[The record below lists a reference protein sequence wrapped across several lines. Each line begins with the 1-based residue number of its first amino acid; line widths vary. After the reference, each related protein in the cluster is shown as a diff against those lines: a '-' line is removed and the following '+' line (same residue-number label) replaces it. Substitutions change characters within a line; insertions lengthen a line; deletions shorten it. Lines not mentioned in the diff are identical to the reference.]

1 MSLRLSGQN
10 QLSYLGVTPLQ
21 PPDLVYVHRDPI
33 SGAVANA
40 DYRNFN
46 VGTLWLNPDNQTL
59 WILVKKPNN
68 TPLWIQLGITASGF
82 LQTLTADNAV
92 AVIPFGLN
100 INLVGDSNITTV
112 GSNVTHSV
120 QVTLNP
126 SITITNLT
134 VTGNTTLNN
143 LTVNGTLNTNLS
155 RGVVQSPGGGGALFA
170 SEGTNGQIL
179 ISSNAGAPAWNTIT
193 AGAGISVTNGNNS
206 ITIAATG
213 GGGGTL
219 NTLTGNAGTATA
231 AANNINV
238 PFGHTRGV
246 ASLGVGDTLT
256 LEFLDS
262 VNANLILGSSVIAFA
277 GGQNNTSVGA
287 GSVFNLTTGNRN
299 SVLGNI
305 AGDSLTSGS
314 DNVLLGTDSGGNLV
328 TGSSNIIAGSSAG
341 INYTTNES
349 NNIIL
354 GNPGVVA
361 DSGAIRIGTLGTHTS
376 AYLQG
381 ITSVIPGSNLVT
393 VDANGQLG
401 ISSGSGPLNTLTG
414 NVGAAATPLAG
425 NINIKTANT
434 TVEFDSTPVA
444 HQLTQDFALNNLLLG
459 SAGLIAGAS
468 NNVGYGLNALNLLS
482 SGTDNA
488 GIGAFSLSGLT
499 IGSRNTAVGFDSL
512 SSISAQNDNTA
523 VGNNALNASMGSNNT
538 ALGSGALASVI
549 SGTNNIAIGKDAA
562 STFVGAEAN
571 NIIIGTVAVAG
582 DSATTRI
589 GTNGTQTKAFMA
601 GVRGV
606 AVAGPQMVT
615 IDASGQLGSQSIP
628 GVSNGVPYN
637 VVGRFLI
644 AQTGVMK
651 WICPNSGASAV
662 QSQAQTVMPNNGI
675 ISNLYIYTD
684 ENASTI
690 PVTITINKNS
700 VNTAITT
707 TIGAG
712 LTGIFTDLTHTATYA
727 AGDLFQV
734 EVTPSA
740 TGFLT
745 GSISCTFTPI

>member
-21 PPDLVYVHRDPI
+21 PPDLVYIERDPI

-40 DYRNFN
+40 DYRQFN
-46 VGTLWLNPDNQTL
+46 VGTFWLNPVNQTL

-68 TPLWIQLGITASGF
+68 DPLWIQLGITASGF

-100 INLVGDSNITTV
+100 INLVGDANITTV
-112 GSNVTHSV
+112 GSNITHSV

-170 SEGTNGQIL
+170 SEGTDGQIL

-213 GGGGTL
+213 GGSGL

-238 PFGHTRGV
+238 PFAHTRGV
-246 ASLGVGDTLT
+246 ASLGAGDTLT

-262 VNANLILGSSVIAFA
+262 INANLILGSSVIAFA

-314 DNVLLGTDSGGNLV
+314 DNVLLGTDSAGNLV

-361 DSGAIRIGTLGTHTS
+361 DSGAIRIGTFGTHTS
-376 AYLQG
+376 AFVQG
-381 ITSVIPGSNLVT
+381 ITTVIPGSSIVT
-393 VDANGQLG
+393 VAANGQLG
-401 ISSGSGPLNTLTG
+401 ITGAAPLLTLTG
-414 NVGAAATPLAG
+414 NSGTASPDGSGTINVVNANANVEWVATGP
-425 NINIKTANT
+425 NT
-434 TVEFDSTPVA
+434 
-444 HQLTQDFALNNLLLG
+444 LTQNFNATSNLVLG
-459 SAGLIAGAS
+459 NSATGIATAA
-468 NNVGYGLNALNLLS
+468 NNVGIGRGVFNILANGMQNTALGSQALPVISN
-482 SGTDNA
+482 
-488 GIGAFSLSGLT
+488 
-499 IGSRNTAVGFDSL
+499 GSRNTAVGYLSL
-512 SSISAQNDNTA
+512 NQISTQNDNTA
-523 VGNNALNASMGSNNT
+523 IGNSALNASMGSNNT

-571 NIIIGTVAVAG
+571 NIIIGTVAVVG
-582 DSATTRI
+582 DSSTTRI

-615 IDASGQLGSQSIP
+615 VDAVGQLGSQSIP

-637 VVGRFLI
+637 VVGRFNI
-644 AQTGVMK
+644 SQVGVMK
-651 WICPNSGASAV
+651 WICPNSGSSAV
-662 QSQAQTVMPNNGI
+662 QAQAQTVMPSSGI
-675 ISNLYIYTD
+675 ISNLYIYTN
-684 ENASTI
+684 ENASTNA
-690 PVTITINKNS
+690 VTITINKNS

-712 LTGIFTDLTHTATYA
+712 LTGTFSDLVHTATYA

-734 EVTPSA
+734 EVTASA
-740 TGFLT
+740 TGVIV
-745 GSISCTFTPI
+745 GSISCTFTPV